1 MGGVEGGEGWKVGK
15 RARGRMR
22 GRMKDGRRGGRE
34 EEGGRKD
41 RTLIVY
47 KSGSKQSYKDM
58 QRKGSQLLACAAN
71 YPITA
76 DAF

>member
-1 MGGVEGGEGWKVGK
+1 MGK

-41 RTLIVY
+41 YIYTCGLAVVY
-47 KSGSKQSYKDM
+47 ESGSKQSYKDV
-58 QRKGSQLLACAAN
+58 Q
-71 YPITA
+71 
-76 DAF
+76 